1 MRKALFL
8 DRDGVINID
17 KNYVYRISDFEFL
30 DGIFEIC
37 RKYQKEGYLIFVV
50 TNQAG
55 IARNIYSEAEFKVLT
70 EYMLERFISEGIHI
84 TKVYY
89 CPHHPDFT
97 GPCTCRKPRPGLF
110 FKAAE
115 EFGLDLGASVIIG
128 DKESDMQAGR
138 NAGIG
143 SCLFIQNV
151 LSLQ

>member
-8 DRDGVINID
+8 DRDGVINVD
-17 KNYVYRISDFEFL
+17 KHHVYRITDFEFVE
-30 DGIFEIC
+30 GIFEIC
-37 RKYQKEGYLIFVV
+37 RKYRDAGYLIFVV

-55 IARNIYSEAEFKVLT
+55 IARKIYSEAEFMVLT
-70 EYMLERFISEGIHI
+70 EYMLDRFVSEGIHI

-97 GPCTCRKPRPGLF
+97 GPCSCRKPNPGLF

-115 EFGLDLGASVIIG
+115 EFGIDLDASVIIG
-128 DKESDMQAGR
+128 DKESDMLAGR

-143 SCLFIQNV
+143 SCQYIQNV
-151 LSLQ
+151 LTLL

>member
-1 MRKALFL
+1 MKKALFL

-17 KNYVYRISDFEFL
+17 KHYVYRIVDFEFVN
-30 DGIFEIC
+30 GIFDIC
-37 RKYQKEGYLIFVV
+37 RKYMEEGFLIIVV

-55 IARNIYSEAEFKVLT
+55 IARKIYSEAEFKVLT
-70 EYMLERFISEGIHI
+70 NYMVNRFFSENILI

-97 GPCTCRKPRPGLF
+97 GPCSCRKPNPGLF

-115 EFGLDLGASVIIG
+115 EFGIDLSASVIIG
-128 DKESDMQAGR
+128 DKESDMLAGR

-143 SCLFIQNV
+143 TCLYVQNV
-151 LSLQ
+151 LSS